1 MVMVKV
7 IGIDPGL
14 AATGVGIVTGRGVS
28 VGSYSCGMI
37 RTEKTLAT
45 AVRLES
51 LFARLQSVLEDER
64 PDLMVVEDVY
74 SLSKY
79 PKSGIVLGKV
89 IGVIL
94 LAACRSGLPVAEVPV
109 REAKKVLTGSGNASK
124 DQLERAVR
132 HQLKLTGPIR
142 PDHLS
147 DALALA
153 LIGLFRYEQT
163 IRGRQAPAG

>member
-1 MVMVKV
+1 MAMVKV

-14 AATGVGIVTGRGVS
+14 AATGVGIVTGRGLTVT
-28 VGSYSCGMI
+28 GYACGMI
-37 RTEKTLAT
+37 RTDKTLAT
-45 AVRLES
+45 AARLET
-51 LFARLQSVLEDER
+51 LFEGLGRVLADER

-74 SLSKY
+74 SLNKF

-109 REAKKVLTGSGNASK
+109 REAKMVLTGSGNAGK
-124 DQLERAVR
+124 EQLERAVR
-132 HQLKLTGPIR
+132 HQLKLTTPIR

-163 IRGRQAPAG
+163 LKGCRAPAG

>member
-1 MVMVKV
+1 MVKV

-14 AATGVGIVTGRGVS
+14 AATGVGIVTGKGLAVA
-28 VGSYSCGMI
+28 GYSCGMI

-45 AVRLES
+45 AARLES
-51 LFARLQSVLEDER
+51 LFARLGCVIADER

-74 SLSKY
+74 SLSKF

-109 REAKKVLTGSGNASK
+109 REAKKVLTGSGNAGK

-132 HQLKLTGPIR
+132 HQLKLTDPIR

-153 LIGLFRYEQT
+153 LIGLFRYERT
-163 IRGRQAPAG
+163 LEKFQAPTG